1 MKKIILILLGILT
14 LFLIS
19 AIILFAI
26 YKDKLHDTDEGGCG
40 SPDKSILLI
49 NISHNVDEDCSE
61 LRYSKG
67 ILVQKCDIIEHWKIE
82 IRGEQ
87 VGEGVLLER
96 LMAEKFINT
105 EKADSS
111 IESTNRSVILR
122 CDSSAPYKTIRFVLE
137 TLIKDGYW
145 KILVNP

>member
-1 MKKIILILLGILT
+1 M
-14 LFLIS
+14 
-19 AIILFAI
+19 
-26 YKDKLHDTDEGGCG
+26 
-40 SPDKSILLI
+40 
-49 NISHNVDEDCSE
+49 
-61 LRYSKG
+61 
-67 ILVQKCDIIEHWKIE
+67 EHWKIE

-96 LMAEKFINT
+96 LIVEKFINT
-105 EKADSS
+105 ETVDNST
-111 IESTNRSVILR
+111 ESTNRSVILR